1 MPAITQEYSVWGALA
16 DGKGL
21 TATYYNNSNA
31 TGSSVDIGAG
41 EPVSVRAQGTDDAA
55 PIDWS
60 ASAARPAPIA
70 SLASTGGFG
79 ARWAGFV
86 SATMSATYTFALE
99 LSPPGAPGGDVA
111 SRVKLWLDNRLV
123 IDQWSSLALAAP
135 TSNMR
140 LESAGFYD
148 ISVLFKCHA
157 AAAACAHKLSWRST
171 ASAAQTRVAVP
182 TSALYQHHAL
192 GARLGQLRVTGGIAC
207 ADTTSASGSAL
218 SLATAGRLASFT
230 VTSRDAFS
238 NPRQSATQ
246 YFVQLIGAEEAPLYG
261 GASAALAPLLGTSLA
276 SFRAFEAK
284 SYSLFVMQG
293 GVNIKGSPF
302 MLAVKP
308 DGACGATSTMSG
320 SGITAASVSPASNTF
335 RIQARDAFGNQRSD
349 LGAQGEAFFV
359 RVVRTRSPDV
369 QGSDHGGLPAF
380 SGSKALSDPG
390 DIPSLHASITTD
402 AASGADLRASYTIPV
417 VPSPAGQAHYL
428 YASWI
433 QSGGLHAT
441 YYSAAAAQ
449 TDVSLGLP
457 VPCSKC
463 ALAHKFPSTISSG
476 GSTSPSALDAALTG
490 ADSVC
495 GSTSCNVWIRWSGA
509 LRACLPST
517 SASSCVGGAESF
529 SRDFRWTMATEDRI
543 KLWVDNRLVIDQWS
557 SLSAA
562 APSGSAVFG
571 SASAV
576 LDVFA
581 EYQRLSSDVI
591 SSAPV
596 FLSDTGEDGTFQPLH
611 SMRLYVTEDLQGSP
625 SFLNLY

>member
-1 MPAITQEYSVWGALA
+1 MYTCVH
-16 DGKGL
+16 
-21 TATYYNNSNA
+21 THTH
-31 TGSSVDIGAG
+31 TH
-41 EPVSVRAQGTDDAA
+41 TH
-55 PIDWS
+55 
-60 ASAARPAPIA
+60 
-70 SLASTGGFG
+70 ST
-79 ARWAGFV
+79 
-86 SATMSATYTFALE
+86 
-99 LSPPGAPGGDVA
+99 
-111 SRVKLWLDNRLV
+111 
-123 IDQWSSLALAAP
+123 
-135 TSNMR
+135 MR
-140 LESAGFYD
+140 LEAADFYD
-148 ISVLFKCHA
+148 ISVLFKCDA
-157 AAAACAHKLSWRST
+157 AAAACAHKLSWRSAANA
-171 ASAAQTRVAVP
+171 ASAA
-182 TSALYQHHAL
+182 
-192 GARLGQLRVTGGIAC
+192 
-207 ADTTSASGSAL
+207 TSASGSAL

-284 SYSLFVMQG
+284 SYSLYVMQG

-320 SGITAASVSPASNTF
+320 SGITAASVAPASNTF

-369 QGSDHGGLPAF
+369 QGADHGGLPPF

-390 DIPSLHASITTD
+390 DVPSLHASITTD
-402 AASGADLRASYTIPV
+402 AASGVLRASYTIPV
-417 VPSPAGQAHYL
+417 VPSPAGQAHHL

-449 TDVSLGLP
+449 TDVSQGLP

-509 LRACLPST
+509 LRACLPSA

-529 SRDFRWTMATEDRI
+529 SRDFRWSMATEDRI

-562 APSGSAVFG
+562 SPSGSAVFG

-611 SMRLYVTEDLQGSP
+611 STRLYVTEDLQGSP